1 MRHCLPAAA
10 LLLAGLT
17 PQIATAQTTI
27 IERDRPDTVVVD
39 RPVSERK
46 TVETRETSDGCSS
59 KTVTKTN
66 DLGDRKTVTK
76 ESCD

>member
-1 MRHCLPAAA
+1 MRLFVPAAA

-17 PQIATAQTTI
+17 PHFAAAQTTV

-39 RPVSERK
+39 RPSTERK
-46 TVETRETSDGCSS
+46 TVETRESSDGCSS
-59 KTVTKTN
+59 KTVRKTN
-66 DLGDRKTVTK
+66 DMGDSKTVTK